1 MKTLNIIRKLFF
13 LLLFFIFSHAV
24 AQSPAQQ
31 LEAANNLYGEAHYE
45 EALKAYLNL
54 IDLGY
59 SSDALFYNT
68 GNTYFKLKD
77 IPSAILYY
85 EKALK
90 INPSDD
96 DIKHNLQ
103 VANSMIIDKIDLMP
117 ELFFRQ
123 WWRAFYN
130 LMPANS
136 WAWVSTIVFLFT
148 LVAAYLYITSQQTS
162 VRRSAFFSGILL
174 ILMTIITFGL
184 ASQKYYYTRQTNEG
198 IIFAPT
204 ITVKSSPSES
214 SVDLFVLHEGTK
226 VALLDETAG
235 WQKIR
240 IANGSIGW
248 LREGTFKGI

>member
-1 MKTLNIIRKLFF
+1 MKTMNILRKLI
-13 LLLFFIFSHAV
+13 LLPLFFIFSSAH

-31 LEAANNLYGEAHYE
+31 LEAANKLYGEAHYE
-45 EALKAYLNL
+45 EALKTYLSL

-59 SSDALFYNT
+59 SSDALFFNT

-90 INPSDD
+90 LNPSDD
-96 DIKHNLQ
+96 DIRHNLQ
-103 VANSMIIDKIDLMP
+103 VTNSMITDKIDVMP

-130 LMPANS
+130 LMPADS
-136 WAWVSTIVFLFT
+136 WAWASVIVFLFT
-148 LVAAYLYITSQQTS
+148 LVAAYFYFTSSRTDI
-162 VRRSAFFSGILL
+162 RRLSFFAGILL
-174 ILMTIITFGL
+174 IILTIGTFGL
-184 ASQKYYYTRQTNEG
+184 ASQKYYYTRQTNEA
-198 IIFAPT
+198 IIFAST

-226 VALLDETAG
+226 VALLDQTAG
-235 WQKIR
+235 WRKIR

-248 LREGTFKGI
+248 LPEDSFKGI